1 MRYDHCLINANKAN
15 LQCFVSNKDPNIPII
30 KGSYLHPFFVCFS
43 FSEHVKLFR
52 SDGYEVLNQ
61 GGCNSSYPAGTS
73 FEVPFGDAEHFILD
87 ISLEYRWSVVN
98 VEYSIVGQ
106 TLDSGLQP
114 MAYHTYILAQITDTK
129 LNTCALLRSYSY

>member
-1 MRYDHCLINANKAN
+1 MHYDHCLINANKEN
-15 LQCFVSNKDPNIPII
+15 LQRFVSNKDPHIPII
-30 KGSYLHPFFVCFS
+30 KAHICIIFFFFFFCFS

-73 FEVPFGDAEHFILD
+73 LEVPFGDAEHFILD

-114 MAYHTYILAQITDTK
+114 MAYHTYILA
-129 LNTCALLRSYSY
+129 

>member
-1 MRYDHCLINANKAN
+1 MIIALSMQTRKIYSALFLTKIRTYLLLRLIFA
-15 LQCFVSNKDPNIPII
+15 S
-30 KGSYLHPFFVCFS
+30 FFSFFFFCFS

-73 FEVPFGDAEHFILD
+73 LEVPFGDAEHFILD

-114 MAYHTYILAQITDTK
+114 MAYHTYILV
-129 LNTCALLRSYSY
+129 